1 MDDNVAIL
9 LKDSNKIISKLQLLS
24 VFFEDEV
31 IYKIYLRTQVIHRL
45 FENNPELD
53 INKLELFH
61 LQYTTTIVDLLKKIK
76 STNEKNVSILF
87 DEIQLN
93 KELIDSID
101 DTVVTERNFN
111 LDKQRQALKINLSL
125 RKLFEVL
132 SDNKDEDPFS
142 KNINAFS
149 ARFSADF
156 FYDITYPLFE
166 ELTTYNPKE
175 VYRNAYAT
183 IQRKLMGTLCK
194 LDFKSEFFCGL
205 TSGHLVIEV
214 YKLTGDERYFLFLP
228 SRDVFLFCDIA
239 KITGIDWTNTLSKK
253 AKLKQELMD
262 KNDQLQTAASITKSA
277 VPDDIKNLIREYYH
291 KIDDVNF
298 LQNISNFD
306 VQANILKS
314 MLNTNSI

>member
-9 LKDSNKIISKLQLLS
+9 LRDSNKIISKLQLLS
-24 VFFEDEV
+24 VFFEEEV
-31 IYKIYLRTQVIHRL
+31 IYKIYLRTQVIHKL

-61 LQYTTTIVDLLKKIK
+61 LQYTNTIVELLKKIK
-76 STNEKNVSILF
+76 ASNERNMSILF
-87 DEIQLN
+87 DEIHLN
-93 KELIDSID
+93 KELIDSIED
-101 DTVVTERNFN
+101 SVFSEKNFN

-125 RKLFEVL
+125 RKLYQVL
-132 SDNKDEDPFS
+132 SDNTDEDPFS

-149 ARFSADF
+149 ARFAADF
-156 FYDITYPLFE
+156 YYDIPWPLFE
-166 ELTTYNPKE
+166 ELTTYNPKD
-175 VYRNAYAT
+175 VYRNPHAT
-183 IQRKLMGTLCK
+183 IQRKLMGVLCK
-194 LDFKSEFFCGL
+194 TDFKSEFFCGL
-205 TSGHLVIEV
+205 TSSHLVLEV
-214 YKLTGDERYFLFLP
+214 YKLTEDEKHFLFLP
-228 SRDVFLFCDIA
+228 SRNLFLFCDLS
-239 KITGIDWTNTLSKK
+239 KISGIDWSNTMSKK

-262 KNDQLQTAASITKSA
+262 KNDQLQSAANITKSA
-277 VPDDIKNLIREYYH
+277 IPDEIKNLIREYYD

>member
-9 LKDSNKIISKLQLLS
+9 LKDSKKIISKLQLLS
-24 VFFEDEV
+24 AFFEDEV
-31 IYKIYLRTQVIHRL
+31 IYKIYLRTQIIHKL

-61 LQYTTTIVDLLKKIK
+61 LQYTTTIVELLRKIK
-76 STNEKNVSILF
+76 AANERNMSILF

-93 KELIDSID
+93 KELIDNIEES
-101 DTVVTERNFN
+101 VFTEKNFN

-125 RKLFEVL
+125 RKLYQIL
-132 SDNKDEDPFS
+132 SDNTDEDPFS

-156 FYDITYPLFE
+156 YYDIPWPLFE
-166 ELTTYNPKE
+166 ELTTYNPKD
-175 VYRNAYAT
+175 VYRNPYAT
-183 IQRKLMGTLCK
+183 IQRKLMGVLCK
-194 LDFKSEFFCGL
+194 TDFKSEFFCGL
-205 TSGHLVIEV
+205 TSSHLVVEV
-214 YKLTGDERYFLFLP
+214 YKLTEDDKHFLFLP
-228 SRDVFLFCDIA
+228 SRNLFLFCDLS
-239 KITGIDWTNTLSKK
+239 KINGIDWSNTMSKK
-253 AKLKQELMD
+253 ARLKQEIMD
-262 KNDQLQTAASITKSA
+262 KNDELQSAANITKSA
-277 VPDDIKNLIREYYH
+277 IPAEIKNLMREYH
-291 KIDDVNF
+291 DKIDDVNF

>member
-9 LKDSNKIISKLQLLS
+9 LKDSKKIISKLQLLS
-24 VFFEDEV
+24 AFFEDEV
-31 IYKIYLRTQVIHRL
+31 IYKIYLRTQIIHKL

-61 LQYTTTIVDLLKKIK
+61 LQYTTTIVELLRKIK
-76 STNEKNVSILF
+76 AANERNMSILF

-93 KELIDSID
+93 KELIDNIEDS
-101 DTVVTERNFN
+101 VFTEKNFN

-125 RKLFEVL
+125 RKLYQIL
-132 SDNKDEDPFS
+132 SDNTDEDPFS

-156 FYDITYPLFE
+156 YYDIPWPLFE
-166 ELTTYNPKE
+166 ELTTYNPKD
-175 VYRNAYAT
+175 VYRNPYAT
-183 IQRKLMGTLCK
+183 IQRKLMGVLCK
-194 LDFKSEFFCGL
+194 TDFKSEFFCGL
-205 TSGHLVIEV
+205 TSSHLVVEV
-214 YKLTGDERYFLFLP
+214 YKLTEDDKHFLFLP
-228 SRDVFLFCDIA
+228 SRNLFLFCDLS
-239 KITGIDWTNTLSKK
+239 KINGIDWSNTMSKK
-253 AKLKQELMD
+253 ARLKQEIMD
-262 KNDQLQTAASITKSA
+262 KNDELQSAANITKSA
-277 VPDDIKNLIREYYH
+277 IPGEIKNLMREYH
-291 KIDDVNF
+291 DKIDDVNF